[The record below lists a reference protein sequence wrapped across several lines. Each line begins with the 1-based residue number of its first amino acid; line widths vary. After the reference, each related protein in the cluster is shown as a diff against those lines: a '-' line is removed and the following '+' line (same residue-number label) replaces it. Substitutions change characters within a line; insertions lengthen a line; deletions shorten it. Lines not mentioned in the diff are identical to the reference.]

1 VLLLQYYMKTGEC
14 KYGIKCRFDHPK
26 ERPESGS
33 HNDQTQQAVTPVKAA
48 AFNSKGL
55 PIRPVGAL
63 YLKHES
69 PLYFTP
75 QTKGWSLS
83 STNFLA
89 VLGRRV

>member
-26 ERPESGS
+26 ERTESGS
-33 HNDQTQQAVTPVKAA
+33 HNDQTQQVVTAVKAA

-55 PIRPVGAL
+55 PIRPVRAL

-75 QTKGWSLS
+75 QTKG
-83 STNFLA
+83 
-89 VLGRRV
+89 